1 MNDNL
6 EKIKKLSLVLEARR
20 VSLNEIS
27 RKLAPDL
34 LKKAKKTNSSIF
46 VYQIVYKSQG
56 HKVVGFIVEPKKGKK
71 LPNIIWNRGG
81 SNNIGEIKIE
91 HLFTKI
97 GEFAEHGYITIT
109 TQYSGVGGSEGKDEF
124 GGSDIEDVLNL
135 YKILKNYDRSNIS
148 MIGMYGVSRGGL
160 MTYLSLARVKWI
172 KAAVAIAAPSDQVLA
187 PKFRKG
193 WKEHTV
199 KMYGGSLKEDK
210 KRSPV
215 YWAEKFCKKTPL
227 LIMHGSA
234 DWRVNPMDSI
244 RLAEKLYE
252 NKVPYRL
259 IIFEGADHAISEYL
273 EARNKYTF
281 EWFDRF
287 LKKKEKL
294 PLLKPH
300 GI

>member
-20 VSLNEIS
+20 VSINEIS
-27 RKLAPDL
+27 GKLNPDL
-34 LKKAKKTNSSIF
+34 FKKAKKTNSSIF

-97 GEFAEHGYITIT
+97 GEFAKHGYITIT
-109 TQYSGVGGSEGKDEF
+109 TQYSGAGGSEGKDEF

-148 MIGMYGVSRGGL
+148 MVGMYGVSRGGL
-160 MTYLSLARVKWI
+160 MAYLSLARVKWI
-172 KAAVAIAAPSDQVLA
+172 KAAVAIAAPADQVLA
-187 PKFRKG
+187 PEFRKG

-259 IIFEGADHAISEYL
+259 ILFEGADHAISEYL